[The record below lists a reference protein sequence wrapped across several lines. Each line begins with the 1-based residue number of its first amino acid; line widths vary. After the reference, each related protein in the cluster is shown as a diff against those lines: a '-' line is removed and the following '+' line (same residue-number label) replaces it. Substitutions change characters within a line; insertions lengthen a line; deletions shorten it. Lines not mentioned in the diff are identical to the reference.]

1 MDHES
6 RIRHFPSTETTVI
19 LKTKLGAQLCKQIY
33 SLQLIISYILWWR
46 LDKSAK
52 APRYC

>member
-6 RIRHFPSTETTVI
+6 RIRHFLSTETI

-33 SLQLIISYILWWR
+33 PLLLIISYILCWR